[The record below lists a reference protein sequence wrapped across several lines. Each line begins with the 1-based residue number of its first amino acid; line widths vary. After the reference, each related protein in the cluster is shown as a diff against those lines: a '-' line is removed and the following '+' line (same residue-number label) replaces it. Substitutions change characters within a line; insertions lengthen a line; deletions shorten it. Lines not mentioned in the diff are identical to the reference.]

1 MIMNLKTSDYLLLVN
16 GAWLAG
22 AWCLEFFRPN
32 SVFAWFDLRIFT
44 LMYLLLVFYV
54 LLKNNK

>member
-1 MIMNLKTSDYLLLVN
+1 MNLKTSDYLLLMN

-22 AWCLEFFRPN
+22 AWCLGFFYPN
-32 SVFAWFDLRIFT
+32 AIFAWFDLRIFT
-44 LMYLLLVFYV
+44 LIYLLLVIYV